1 MKLKKYL
8 ILPVAATSALSLNSC
23 GDKDSNVVENTA
35 AAVADAFTTS
45 NSASHVDKSAA
56 NFKEGS
62 FSDYSS
68 IIEKVIQESAGEDF
82 PEGMTSKDILD
93 FVGLGNISTYAQ
105 SSTPDGTEW
114 INKVRLD
121 NGGNHKGVL
130 QLLSDSKYKDLV
142 VADMAPAG
150 TDLAMQ
156 FSLNLKSVEPS
167 VLALMEKG
175 AEESDIADFKKGL
188 SEELPML
195 GITGSEL
202 LQKLDLRLNLALD
215 LDPSEQLPTPIGSFD
230 KPNLVLRFD
239 GISWIWDKVG
249 AMAIGGS
256 GLPFQKTEADGVTT
270 FSLPAEMAANFMGY
284 SPEVRVDSVND
295 QIWIASTPAFLT
307 KCTSGSNTLSSS
319 QAYKDTMEGLP
330 TEGQVMSYMSKD
342 FADFFSKT
350 VGDLKEKGML
360 DGVDSA
366 TKAQLDSGLSQ
377 LANVQKGAAQV
388 ISLDSSGASIAERG
402 VQNIEQGLAEMQKA
416 FAEAKKA
423 SE

>member
-8 ILPVAATSALSLNSC
+8 ILPVAASSALSLTSC
-23 GDKDSNVVENTA
+23 GDKEAKVAEDTVASAVSAVTSDSSS
-35 AAVADAFTTS
+35 F
-45 NSASHVDKSAA
+45 VDKSAA

-68 IIEKVIQESAGEDF
+68 IIEKAIQDNAGEDL
-82 PEGMTSKDILD
+82 PEGITSKDILD
-93 FVGLGNISTYAQ
+93 FVGLGNISSYAQ

-114 INKVRLD
+114 INKMRLD
-121 NGGNHKGVL
+121 NGGDHKGVL
-130 QLLSDSKYKDLV
+130 QLFNDSKYKDLA

-156 FSLNLKSVEPS
+156 FGINLKSVEAS
-167 VLALMEKG
+167 ALAFMAKG
-175 AEESDIADFKKGL
+175 AEEPDIAEFKKSL
-188 SEELPML
+188 EQEVPML
-195 GITGSEL
+195 GVTTSEL

-215 LDPSEQLPTPIGSFD
+215 LDPNEQLPTPVGSFD
-230 KPNLVLRFD
+230 KPNLVLRLD

-249 AMAIGGS
+249 AMAIGSS
-256 GLPFQKTEADGVTT
+256 GLPFQKTEADGITT

-284 SPEVRVDSVND
+284 SPEVRVDSAKD
-295 QIWIASTPAFLT
+295 QIWIASTPDFLA
-307 KCTSGSNTLSSS
+307 KCTSGTNTLSSS

-330 TEGQVMSYMSKD
+330 TEGQMMSYMSKD
-342 FADFFSKT
+342 FATFISKT

-360 DGVDSA
+360 DSVDA
-366 TKAQLDSGLSQ
+366 AAKTQLDSGLAQ
-377 LANVQKGAAQV
+377 LSKVSKGAAQV
-388 ISLDSSGASIAERG
+388 VSADSTGVSVAERG
-402 VQNIEQGLAEMQKA
+402 VQNIEQGLAEMQKS